1 MGAGDGLFV
10 YNRARFE
17 PHTFFIGID
26 ANRRPLQKISEKIHR
41 KPAKG
46 GLPNVLFVQ
55 SAVESLPEELNGV
68 AGEVIVNFPW
78 GSLLAAVM
86 GVNPEG
92 LINLKRVCSVRA
104 LLRVV
109 MSLDE
114 VRDRTEIERLQLPS
128 LSRDDLRKTL
138 LAQYQSA
145 GFEIV
150 EFGVGNLGAR
160 ELETSWA
167 KRLRTNSYR
176 SLIRL
181 VAKAEP
187 VGTRH

>member
-1 MGAGDGLFV
+1 MIDVGAGDGLFA

-46 GLPNVLFVQ
+46 GLPNILFVQ
-55 SAVESLPEELNGV
+55 SAVESFPEELNGV
-68 AGEVIVNFPW
+68 AGEVTVNFPW

-86 GVNPEG
+86 GVNLEG
-92 LINLKRVCSVRA
+92 LINLRKICSRNGS
-104 LLRVV
+104 LRVV
-109 MSLDE
+109 IGLDE
-114 VRDRTEIERLQLPS
+114 ARDRTEIERLQLPK
-128 LSRDDLRKTL
+128 LSPQDLRWTL
-138 LAQYQSA
+138 HSQYEDA

-150 EFGVGNLGAR
+150 DFEIATAAKMNLD
-160 ELETSWA
+160 TSWA
-167 KRLRTNSYR
+167 RRVRNNPNR

-181 VAKAEP
+181 LARAVRK
-187 VGTRH
+187 T